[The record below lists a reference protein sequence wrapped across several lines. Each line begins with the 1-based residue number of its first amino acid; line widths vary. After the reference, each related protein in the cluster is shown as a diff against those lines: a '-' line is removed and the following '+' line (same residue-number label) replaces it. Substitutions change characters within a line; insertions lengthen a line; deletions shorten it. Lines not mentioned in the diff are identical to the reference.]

1 MLFALDID
9 ECEEETYSCPK
20 FSRCKNKNGGYDC
33 PCKDGF
39 EKTAQGT
46 CSEICTPECDE
57 NSYCENGKC
66 LCRRGFSLGLD
77 YTCQPSEG
85 ETSTDRR
92 VAMRGLL
99 QKLAVKI
106 VECYRNSE
114 CQNRMKY

>member
-85 ETSTDRR
+85 LLRSGISLHSPAILLTAALLWC
-92 VAMRGLL
+92 VAL
-99 QKLAVKI
+99 I
-106 VECYRNSE
+106 
-114 CQNRMKY
+114 